1 MERTRDEVRI
11 PSPATAELVAHTL
24 REVIKFLLYV
34 RQQLPCSYDDL
45 RSGLEESMGPEALG
59 AGEGQRRADF
69 LPGLKRKRATSGERR
84 FLKLFKELEAM
95 LSRVTPQML
104 QETRATELAL
114 LLGSTPLRP
123 KEMYTFVLSDASSS
137 YAPYEPAPVTE
148 RMMDNAARRVIR
160 ECLPAVAGCPS
171 AAAPMKVFVLVK
183 VPTPETGGG
192 EAEGFLPKRGFAPLL
207 RQTKIAADFVMKV
220 KRAEGDVVQGGGV
233 VQGLPGMWYQC
244 VSSVKGVKGPGS

>member
-1 MERTRDEVRI
+1 M
-11 PSPATAELVAHTL
+11 
-24 REVIKFLLYV
+24 
-34 RQQLPCSYDDL
+34 
-45 RSGLEESMGPEALG
+45 
-59 AGEGQRRADF
+59 
-69 LPGLKRKRATSGERR
+69 
-84 FLKLFKELEAM
+84 
-95 LSRVTPQML
+95 
-104 QETRATELAL
+104 
-114 LLGSTPLRP
+114 RP

-160 ECLPAVAGCPS
+160 ECLPAVAGCPP

-220 KRAEGDVVQGGGV
+220 KRAEDDMVQGGGV
-233 VQGLPGMWYQC
+233 VQGLPGCGTSACRLSRGLRVRGRERNAIMLMNTVLASRVREY
-244 VSSVKGVKGPGS
+244 

>member
-59 AGEGQRRADF
+59 VGEGQRRADI

-84 FLKLFKELEAM
+84 SLKLFKALEAM
-95 LSRVTPQML
+95 LSRITPQML

-114 LLGSTPLRP
+114 LLGSTPLRQGDVHLRA
-123 KEMYTFVLSDASSS
+123 E
-137 YAPYEPAPVTE
+137 
-148 RMMDNAARRVIR
+148 RRVELLR
-160 ECLPAVAGCPS
+160 AVRARARYRKNDGQRS
-171 AAAPMKVFVLVK
+171 AAVI
-183 VPTPETGGG
+183 T
-192 EAEGFLPKRGFAPLL
+192 R
-207 RQTKIAADFVMKV
+207 
-220 KRAEGDVVQGGGV
+220 
-233 VQGLPGMWYQC
+233 
-244 VSSVKGVKGPGS
+244 VSSGRSGLSILQRHQESICAGQGANTRDRWWRSRRFSAQERVRTASQTDQDRGRFRDEGETSRG